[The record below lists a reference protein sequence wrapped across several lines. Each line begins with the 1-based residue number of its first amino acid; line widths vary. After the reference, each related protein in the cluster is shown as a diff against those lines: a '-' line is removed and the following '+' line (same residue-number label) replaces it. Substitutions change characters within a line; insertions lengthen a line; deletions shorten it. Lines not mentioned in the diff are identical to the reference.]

1 MYLLSQRLASNWRT
15 GTKNRDLQMAR
26 SLIDIASESG
36 ANAIKFQT
44 YKAESVYAP
53 GAGSASYLEKS
64 GLRDSM
70 EDLFTDWPCHMN

>member
-1 MYLLSQRLASNWRT
+1 
-15 GTKNRDLQMAR
+15 MAR

-70 EDLFTDWPCHMN
+70 EDLFTDLAMPYELIDRIGRLL